1 MSSVRVSASP
11 AFLPASLRVCSV
23 ISTVDS
29 AIEYFLCL
37 LYFNTT
43 PHDRKELEWYLC
55 PPFPVTSLTLEILP
69 SGSRDA
75 ELK

>member
-1 MSSVRVSASP
+1 MSSVRVSAPP
-11 AFLPASLRVCSV
+11 AFLPVSLRVCSV

-43 PHDRKELEWYLC
+43 RDRKELEGYLC
-55 PPFPVTSLTLEILP
+55 PPFPVTALTLEILP